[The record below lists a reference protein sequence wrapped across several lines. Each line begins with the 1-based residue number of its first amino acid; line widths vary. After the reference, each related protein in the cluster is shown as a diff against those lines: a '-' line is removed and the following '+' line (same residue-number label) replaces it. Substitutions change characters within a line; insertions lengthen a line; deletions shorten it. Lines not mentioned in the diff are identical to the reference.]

1 MSNVPEG
8 AQLSED
14 GQWWWDGQQWQA
26 VEGGSGGAAP
36 DSSGSG
42 TPPSDSTSEVTAE
55 ELQPINDTGTEPG
68 DENQLDE
75 RKKPYFEPDYD
86 GAADDTSYA
95 EQAETMDDSQ
105 ATGGQAGG
113 GEATPEEGN

>member
-1 MSNVPEG
+1 MSNVPDG

-14 GQWWWDGQQWQA
+14 GQWWWDGTQWQA
-26 VEGGSGGAAP
+26 VEGGSGTP
-36 DSSGSG
+36 PESGSSPG
-42 TPPSDSTSEVTAE
+42 APADSNAEVTAE
-55 ELQPINDTGTEPG
+55 ELQPVNDTGTEPG

-105 ATGGQAGG
+105 ATGGQSGG